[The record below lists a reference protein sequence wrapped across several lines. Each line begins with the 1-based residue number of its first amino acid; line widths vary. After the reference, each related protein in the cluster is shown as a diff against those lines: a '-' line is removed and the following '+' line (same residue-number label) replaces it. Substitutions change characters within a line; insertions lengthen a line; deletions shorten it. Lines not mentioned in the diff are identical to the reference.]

1 MIVSQLWRYPVASIG
16 GYETG
21 LLDVDEPGVPRDRE
35 SFLIDL
41 TTGEIAAPEK
51 KARWRPALQLAAVSQ
66 EGSVFV
72 EACDWTLALDDERL
86 DDALS
91 AHFGFRCGLRPRG
104 ASVVTD
110 VGLVK
115 VRARYEVSPL
125 HIVFAEDMDALQAAL
140 PNTAIDARRF
150 RPNVVI
156 EGGSFED
163 AAVDSRFAIGDGTI
177 TITEKTKRCGMTMIA
192 QDGLAED
199 AEILRTIV
207 RQRSRCFGVYAAVSG
222 AGAIAVGD
230 ELIPS

>member
-21 LLDVDEPGVPRDRE
+21 RLDFNEAGVFGDRS

-41 TTGEIAAPEK
+41 TTGETAAPEK
-51 KARWRPALQLAAVSQ
+51 SARWRPALQLAAASRD
-66 EGSVFV
+66 GSVFV
-72 EACDWTLALDDERL
+72 TGSRWTFALDDERL

-91 AHFGFRCGLRPRG
+91 EHFGFRCGMRSSG
-104 ASVVTD
+104 ASVVAYD
-110 VGLVK
+110 GAIE
-115 VRARYEVSPL
+115 VRSRYEVAPL
-125 HIVFAEDMDALQAAL
+125 HIVFAEEMDALQAAL
-140 PNTAIDARRF
+140 PNTTIDARRF

-156 EGGSFED
+156 EGGTLENVS
-163 AAVDSRFAIGDGTI
+163 VGSRFAIGDRSM

-192 QDGLAED
+192 QDGLTED

-222 AGAIAVGD
+222 DGAIAAGA
-230 ELIPS
+230 ELTPS